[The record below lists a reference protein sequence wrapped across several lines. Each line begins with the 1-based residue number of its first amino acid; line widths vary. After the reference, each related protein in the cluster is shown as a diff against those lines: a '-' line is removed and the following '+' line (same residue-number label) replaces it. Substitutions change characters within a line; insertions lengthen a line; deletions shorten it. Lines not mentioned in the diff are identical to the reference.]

1 MLSGVPQRGGRGGGR
16 PKEQSIWPW
25 HPGWA
30 AGNGC
35 ATCKGDT
42 SDRGRKGSEP
52 NITHGSEVQRRS
64 KADNGVTDGADPEE
78 EDNPAAG
85 TTRKRAAGQLGVAWW
100 QPCKQGPEQRSTR
113 AEAAVPAVG
122 VRSPASSSL
131 KGS

>member
-16 PKEQSIWPW
+16 PKEQSIRPW
-25 HPGWA
+25 HPGRA
-30 AGNGC
+30 AGNRC

-42 SDRGRKGSEP
+42 SDRGRK
-52 NITHGSEVQRRS
+52 GSEVQRRS

-100 QPCKQGPEQRSTR
+100 QP
-113 AEAAVPAVG
+113 
-122 VRSPASSSL
+122 
-131 KGS
+131 